1 MKLLRAIV
9 AAVLFAASFHA
20 VAAAAQGYEV
30 QEADLDKW
38 ITKNNAYVKLLNE
51 SLRAR
56 DSWDR
61 YLSWVNLERG
71 PTGKERIIYGLYS
84 VGASSA
90 KESIAAARKA
100 ADSAPSA
107 PALDAAAK
115 ELAATFEIVFPIM
128 NEANDYYD
136 RKDYMSD
143 NASGAKRLHGQL
155 VPAAR
160 AFMAARD
167 KMENLQ
173 EELKD
178 KLDGLELARI
188 EKTEGK
194 QYRWHMKRTMT
205 LAKKAVDLMPK
216 DPRHPG
222 DMKDFDSAIMRL
234 ADAAREF
241 DAYVRN
247 SGKSGAFDHYPRDIV
262 GRLRE
267 IKEKIAKR
275 QADPTFYSMDY
286 NGVVSS
292 YNMMIDMARMPAFG
306 R

>member
-115 ELAATFEIVFPIM
+115 ELAATFETVFPIM

-292 YNMMIDMARMPAFG
+292 YNMMIDIARMPAFG